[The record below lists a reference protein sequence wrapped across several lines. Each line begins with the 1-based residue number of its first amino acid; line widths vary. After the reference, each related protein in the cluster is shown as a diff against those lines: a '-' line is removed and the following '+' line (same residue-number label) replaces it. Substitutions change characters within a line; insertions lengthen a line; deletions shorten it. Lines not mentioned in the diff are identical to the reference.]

1 MNEIT
6 LTVENQQ
13 IVSSKLP
20 KLAFIAPASVVHT
33 VKWVNGLVNYGFEVH
48 LITQHKLQEPIDG
61 KVIIHQL
68 PYYGSKGYVLNALAL
83 NQLIKDISPNIINV
97 HYASGY
103 GTLAN
108 IARIPAYVL
117 SIWGSDVY
125 EFPYKSWFH
134 RWLIRSNLKS
144 ATKLA
149 STSHAMAQQVRKLF
163 PKAKN
168 IAITP
173 FGVNLEQFSANN
185 KVFTQENITIGV
197 VKRMEEK
204 YGLDVLINAFNLTRQ
219 TLMDLNSPDASK
231 LRLLIVGDGALTSE
245 LKEQVKTLNLSDV
258 SQIVGAVPHAQVKDY
273 INQIDLFVV
282 SSRIESFG
290 VSVVEAAACE
300 RACIVSNIGGLPEVV
315 LDNETGF
322 IVESESA
329 QAFSNALIY
338 MIENREQARE
348 MGENARQFALSNY
361 AEHLTMDIMVK
372 MLKTDMQSN

>member
-1 MNEIT
+1 M
-6 LTVENQQ
+6 
-13 IVSSKLP
+13 SSKLL

-33 VKWVNGLVNYGFEVH
+33 VKWVNGLINYGFEVH
-48 LITQHKLQEPIDG
+48 LITQHKLQEPISES
-61 KVIIHQL
+61 VIVHQL
-68 PYYGSKGYVLNALAL
+68 PFKGGKGYVLNALHL
-83 NQLIKDISPNIINV
+83 NRLIKSISPDIINV

-108 IARIPAYVL
+108 LAQIPSYVL

-134 RWLIRSNLKS
+134 KWLIKANLKS
-144 ATKLA
+144 AAKLA
-149 STSHAMAQQVRKLF
+149 STSHAMAEQVRKIF
-163 PKAKN
+163 PDASD

-173 FGVNLEQFSANN
+173 FGVNLEQFSPIH
-185 KVFTQENITIGV
+185 KVFTQEHITIGV

-219 TLMDLNSPDASK
+219 TLIEQQSDYAEK
-231 LRLLIVGDGALTSE
+231 LRLLIVGDGALTNQ
-245 LKEQVKTLNLSDV
+245 LKEQVVRLNLSEV
-258 SQIVGAVPHAQVKDY
+258 CQITGAVPHAQVNHY

-315 LDNETGF
+315 VDKKTGF
-322 IVESESA
+322 IVESESPK
-329 QAFSNALIY
+329 AFSKALLN
-338 MIENREQARE
+338 MIEQQELART
-348 MGENARQFALSNY
+348 MGANARQFALSNY
-361 AEHLTMDIMVK
+361 SEHLTMDIMVN
-372 MLKTDMQSN
+372 MLNANLELH